1 MAEPCRRNYQAREC
15 SHLEPSDLI
24 AAKERLQQ
32 FMTQR
37 WPQFREKVEWPV
49 EMKRNH
55 QLVRAWVDSLW
66 EGENGFTVI
75 DHKTFPGREADWEDK
90 ALGYAGQ
97 LLEYQTMVEQARG
110 GDLDSFSDAEPP
122 VEDFST

>member
-1 MAEPCRRNYQAREC
+1 M
-15 SHLEPSDLI
+15 EPSDLI

-66 EGENGFTVI
+66 EGDIGLIVI